1 MWLSTASN
9 QAVIITT
16 SKQVFLC
23 PKKSL
28 RPDEQL
34 QLESDRKGSLVITKG
49 PDFLQTSCWLAF
61 FKALNLHCT
70 CAQKNTHA
78 AASIMRAFL

>member
-16 SKQVFLC
+16 SKQVFLF

-28 RPDEQL
+28 RPDEQS
-34 QLESDRKGSLVITKG
+34 QLERG
-49 PDFLQTSCWLAF
+49 LQGLSCYY
-61 FKALNLHCT
+61 
-70 CAQKNTHA
+70 
-78 AASIMRAFL
+78 

>member
-34 QLESDRKGSLVITKG
+34 QLERG
-49 PDFLQTSCWLAF
+49 LQGLSC
-61 FKALNLHCT
+61 HY
-70 CAQKNTHA
+70 
-78 AASIMRAFL
+78 